1 MSQNL
6 PGAKERVLYI
16 AKQVDQDSINE
27 LTKSIIAI
35 NEDDRHLEKVYAL
48 QDIEYKPKPI
58 KIYIDSYGG
67 YVYQC
72 FGLLSII
79 ATSKTPIHTIVTGC
93 AMSCGFL
100 IAISGHKRFCYP
112 KSTYMYHQVSSG
124 AIGKAK
130 DLEEDVYETK
140 RLQKMLEQHTLEF
153 TKITKKRLKEVY
165 KTKFDGFMNSEEAI
179 KCSVVDEIL

>member
-1 MSQNL
+1 MITIPN
-6 PGAKERVLYI
+6 PKERILYI
-16 AKQVDQDSINE
+16 AKQVDQDSIND
-27 LTKSIIAI
+27 LTKNIISI
-35 NEDDRHLEKVYAL
+35 NEDDRYLEKLYDL
-48 QDIEYKPKPI
+48 QDLEYNPKPI

-72 FGLLSII
+72 FGLLSIMS
-79 ATSKTPIHTIVTGC
+79 TSKTPIHTIVTGC

-100 IAISGHKRFCYP
+100 IAISGHKRFCYS
-112 KSTYMYHQVSSG
+112 KSTYMYHQVSSV
-124 AIGKAK
+124 AVGKAK

-165 KTKFDGFMNSEEAI
+165 DTKFDWFMNSEEA
-179 KCSVVDEIL
+179 KQFSVVDEII